1 MKKHLNLTVIALTL
15 LTAGAAM
22 AGGLSREEVVA
33 ELVRARNAGELLANS
48 YENPEAARRT
58 EAVAPSTISR
68 AAVLAELKRAR
79 AAGELD
85 RPDADYG
92 LPLVVTT
99 QASTK
104 TRAEVKAELA
114 AARASGE
121 LELINGN
128 SSDYAHLRI
137 QAKPAAQSELLAG
150 QPKRDH

>member
-1 MKKHLNLTVIALTL
+1 MKNTLNLSVIALTL

-33 ELVRARNAGELLANS
+33 ELVRARNAGELLAHH

-58 EAVAPSTISR
+58 EAAAPSTTSR

-92 LPLVVTT
+92 MAPVVT

-137 QAKPAAQSELLAG
+137 QGKPAAQSELLAG

>member
-1 MKKHLNLTVIALTL
+1 MKTTLNLSVIALTL

-22 AGGLSREEVVA
+22 AGSLSREEVVA
-33 ELVRARNAGELLANS
+33 ELVRARNAGELLAHT
-48 YENPEAARRT
+48 YENPEAARRA
-58 EAVAPSTISR
+58 EAAAPSTTSR
-68 AAVLAELKRAR
+68 AAVLAELQRAR

-92 LPLVVTT
+92 LAAVATQ
-99 QASTK
+99 QASAK
-104 TRAEVKAELA
+104 TRAEVIAELA

-137 QAKPAAQSELLAG
+137 QGKPATQSELLAG
-150 QPKRDH
+150 QPKRGH

>member
-1 MKKHLNLTVIALTL
+1 MKKHLNLSVIALTL

-58 EAVAPSTISR
+58 EAAAPSTISR
-68 AAVLAELKRAR
+68 AAVLDELKRAR

-92 LPLVVTT
+92 LPLVVT

-128 SSDYAHLRI
+128 NSDYAHLRI
-137 QAKPAAQSELLAG
+137 QGKPAAQSELLAG
-150 QPKRDH
+150 QPKRAQ